1 MRLLRSL
8 VGRALISPSM
18 CFMYYVQG
26 FPLSSVG
33 GAGKV
38 HVSIFAEAEDPGI
51 FYSVGL
57 GRAQKTSV
65 RSLIIDSRYVRE
77 FFESYNL

>member
-1 MRLLRSL
+1 
-8 VGRALISPSM
+8 
-18 CFMYYVQG
+18 MYNVQG

-38 HVSIFAEAEDPGI
+38 HVSIFVEAEDPGI

-57 GRAQKTSV
+57 GQSPENPV